1 MEQISSG
8 HFGCRA
14 INFFFVS
21 FVRLEATEVIINPL
35 GCHFGFKSAENTYRF
50 PFALRWLLRC
60 CCITDPLLSTNA
72 KLRRVSSRG
81 GRKERKKHWTET
93 NGIKNYRWT
102 SSFRGEPKNV
112 KRNNNNKKM
121 DSDSELVLLGV
132 YLGGCFFF
140 FFFWFISTD
149 CGVFLMDL
157 CYFIYYYYLVD
168 SEMVMR
174 RRVSFFF
181 LVLSFISRHS
191 EAGNRSKCTHCTP
204 RGEHN
209 RLMGFEMGVETWDSG
224 WWIYAVL
231 PDRS

>member
-14 INFFFVS
+14 INFFAS

-35 GCHFGFKSAENTYRF
+35 SCHFGFKSAENTYRF

-102 SSFRGEPKNV
+102 SSFGGEPKNV
-112 KRNNNNKKM
+112 KRNNNNKKWIQIQNLFYSM
-121 DSDSELVLLGV
+121 
-132 YLGGCFFF
+132 
-140 FFFWFISTD
+140 FIWEV
-149 CGVFLMDL
+149 VF
-157 CYFIYYYYLVD
+157 
-168 SEMVMR
+168 SS
-174 RRVSFFF
+174 SFFG
-181 LVLSFISRHS
+181 LSRRI
-191 EAGNRSKCTHCTP
+191 
-204 RGEHN
+204 
-209 RLMGFEMGVETWDSG
+209 VENF
-224 WWIYAVL
+224 WWICVVL
-231 PDRS
+231 FIIIIS